1 MKKVEKIDKEQVWKQ
16 AWRPAAA
23 YLYLAICFADFI
35 GFPVYYMALARV
47 NDAAVVEQA
56 LKFKDGTAQ
65 VEVLKTLRHEQTWT
79 PITTVGG
86 GMIHI
91 ALGSIIGVSAWTRGQ
106 EKIELVKQGPGT
118 EGGEPPQNS

>member
-1 MKKVEKIDKEQVWKQ
+1 MKSTKEQVWKQ

-35 GFPVYYMALARV
+35 GFPVYYMASSRLS
-47 NDAAVVEQA
+47 DATVVDQA
-56 LKFKDGTAQ
+56 LKFKDSTAQ

-106 EKIELVKQGPGT
+106 EKIEIAKQGAD
-118 EGGEPPQNS
+118 GGDDTPPAA